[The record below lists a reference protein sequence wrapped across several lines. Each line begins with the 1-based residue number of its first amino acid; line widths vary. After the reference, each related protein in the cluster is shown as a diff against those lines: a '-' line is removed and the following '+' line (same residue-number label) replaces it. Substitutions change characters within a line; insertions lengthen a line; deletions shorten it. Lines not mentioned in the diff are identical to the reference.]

1 MPGFIV
7 RFATPTPVKFRE
19 KGCDTEFEVIVE
31 GALYINDCDESAF
44 GGTENDHI
52 ETMKSMAISRVEEC
66 LAHWHENGKTLY
78 IDGKS
83 EVELGLINMLK
94 EKGIDGSARINEL
107 KFTDEVD
114 AVYQEQIMKPIKEER
129 AEKRRQEIEA
139 AVEPHGPLIRFSYN
153 LSSHGMMAGTSSGSG
168 REIEWNDDGSA
179 IYTYS
184 SYGGG
189 TNVRRQFKVK
199 PEFAQKVIDLVEEK
213 KLAAVSKLEIE
224 TPVMF
229 DNFTSSS
236 IVMTFDDSSIGG
248 ESDNTLSIQCGP
260 AGMTYKTIEDKIREL
275 FDEIEKSGEL
285 IKEDMQETKNGFMG
299 LGMMGMIGM
308 MDNAPKENVDEP
320 VHLMGLVA
328 MDPDAGKREAELE
341 KWTCKC
347 GTENSGKFCAEC
359 GEPKPATWKCGCGA
373 DNTGKFCYN
382 CGSPKPDGWTCE
394 CGNVNSGK
402 YCMNCGKAKPE

>member
-1 MPGFIV
+1 MPGFVV
-7 RFATPTPVKFRE
+7 RFKTPTPVKFRE

-31 GALYINDCDESAF
+31 GALYINDYDESAF
-44 GGTENDHI
+44 SGTENDHI
-52 ETMKSMAISRVEEC
+52 EAMKSMAVSRVEEC

-94 EKGIDGSARINEL
+94 EREIDGSARINEL
-107 KFTDEVD
+107 EFTDEVD

-139 AVEPHGPLIRFSYN
+139 AVEPRGPLTRFSYN

-168 REIEWNDDGSA
+168 REIEWNDDGS
-179 IYTYS
+179 IVYTYS

-189 TNVRRQFKVK
+189 VNSRMEYKIQ
-199 PEFAQKVIDLVEEK
+199 PEIAQKVRDLVEEE
-213 KLAAVSKLEIE
+213 KLAAISKLDIE
-224 TPVMF
+224 TPAMF

-236 IVMTFDDSSIGG
+236 ICMTFDDSSVGG
-248 ESDNTLSIQCGP
+248 NPCNMCSIQCGA
-260 AGMTYKTIEDKIREL
+260 AGMTFKKYEDKITAL
-275 FDEIEKSGEL
+275 FEEIEASGEC
-285 IKEDMQETKNGFMG
+285 IKNETHETKNGFMG
-299 LGMMGMIGM
+299 MGMLGMMTM
-308 MDNAPKENVDEP
+308 NNTPPVDEP
-320 VHLMGLVA
+320 VHLMGLVPA
-328 MDPDAGKREAELE
+328 DPGAAKREAELE

-359 GEPKPATWKCGCGA
+359 GEPKPAIWKCGCGA